1 MNTLTKQVALDT
13 FEIDSAH
20 SRLGF
25 IVRHLGFSKV
35 RGSFEAFEGTVR
47 IDGNDLATLEAEATI
62 ETASISTNEEKR
74 DAHLRSEDFFDA
86 ENHPTLTFRSTEI
99 GDVDGNSFKMKG
111 HLTMRGVTKEVE
123 LLGEF
128 LGEGPDPW
136 GGTRIGLEA
145 RTLINRKDFGLN
157 WNVALEAG
165 GFLVGEDVEIV
176 LEIQAVKASSS
187 SDQ

>member
-1 MNTLTKQVALDT
+1 MNTLTQEVTADT
-13 FEIDSAH
+13 YNVDPAH

-25 IVRHLGFSKV
+25 VVRHLGFSKV
-35 RGSFEAFEGTVR
+35 RGSFENFEGTIR
-47 IDGNDLATLEAEATI
+47 MNPDDLSSLKAEAVI
-62 ETASISTNEEKR
+62 ETSSISTNEEKR

-86 ENHPTLTFRSTEI
+86 ENHPELTFRSTEI
-99 GDVDGNSFKMKG
+99 VDVDGTSFRMKG
-111 HLTMRGVTKEVE
+111 RLTMRGVTKSVE
-123 LLGEF
+123 LLGEM

-136 GGTRIGLEA
+136 GGTRVGFEA

-176 LEIQAVKASSS
+176 LEVQAVKA
-187 SDQ
+187 

>member
-1 MNTLTKQVALDT
+1 MNTITQEIALSTYNVDP
-13 FEIDSAH
+13 AH

-35 RGSFEAFEGTVR
+35 RGSFEEFEGTIR
-47 IDGNDLATLEAEATI
+47 MDADDLATLETEATI
-62 ETASISTNEEKR
+62 KTASISTNEEKR

-86 ENHPTLTFRSTEI
+86 EKHPKLTFQSTDVH
-99 GDVDGNSFKMKG
+99 DVDGNSFKLKG
-111 HLTMRGVTKEVE
+111 DLTIRGVTKEVE
-123 LLGEF
+123 LLGEM

-136 GGTRIGLEA
+136 GGTRVGFEA
-145 RTLINRKDFGLN
+145 RTIINRKDFGLN

-176 LEIQAVKASSS
+176 LEVQAVKAS
-187 SDQ
+187 